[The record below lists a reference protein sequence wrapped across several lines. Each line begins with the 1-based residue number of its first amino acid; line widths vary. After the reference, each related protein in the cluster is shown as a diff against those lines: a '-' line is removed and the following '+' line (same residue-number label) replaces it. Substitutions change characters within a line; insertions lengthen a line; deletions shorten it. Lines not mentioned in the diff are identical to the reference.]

1 MISTIKNSNNQER
14 NLIRT
19 IKKIKAKLSLKK
31 INDQKKLYFEE
42 NIAEIK
48 NKAKELWRTWKS
60 IDMRSK
66 GGDNLKYH

>member
-19 IKKIKAKLSLKK
+19 IKKIKAKRSLKK

-48 NKAKELWRTWKS
+48 SKAKELWRTWKS